1 MVASVVL
8 CAGIVA
14 MANAA
19 TGRHGDAGADAPS
32 TDQRLIRLDV
42 EVLAGDRV
50 VAQPILVVREGAA
63 GSVSLDGPEG
73 FDIEA
78 TARGADADR
87 IGLALRHAPAPGGDL
102 AAIGEQVAVAGGAPV
117 AFDVP
122 SKAGQPITRVR
133 IAARWITA
141 AQMDALFGQHR

>member
-1 MVASVVL
+1 VL

-42 EVLAGDRV
+42 EVLAGDNI

-78 TARGADADR
+78 TARGVGAGGDR
-87 IGLALRHAPAPGGDL
+87 IGVTLRHASSPGSAL
-102 AAIGEQVAVAGGAPV
+102 AAIGEQVVVAGGAPV

-133 IAARWITA
+133 IVARWITA
-141 AQMDALFGQHR
+141 AQMDALFGQQR